1 VVHSSSDAASHAALV
16 DPVASRK
23 HVLSWSRPAAA
34 DSMRFHVMILR
45 QSLVNLAL
53 SVVCKHGTLD
63 LVQFNMDVSLNAFI
77 HIEDD
82 LSPQYRLPSYLFR
95 MMKIRA
101 LPFKLMPSDHRCL
114 VQEDMQTRKVQTCP
128 NLKAGRV

>member
-1 VVHSSSDAASHAALV
+1 MGA
-16 DPVASRK
+16 
-23 HVLSWSRPAAA
+23 VL
-34 DSMRFHVMILR
+34 D
-45 QSLVNLAL
+45 
-53 SVVCKHGTLD
+53 
-63 LVQFNMDVSLNAFI
+63 NAFI
-77 HIEDD
+77 
-82 LSPQYRLPSYLFR
+82 SYRRRFVPPPQYRLPSYLFR